1 MIDGN
6 ENYGL
11 ALYDFETNKF
21 NYFNKINKKSIF
33 QCASL
38 SKQVFTI
45 IVIKMIQN
53 KKLDYNKTIYD
64 YLTTTELNM
73 FNINEYFDTRY
84 KQITIKML
92 LTHTSGLPNNNNNRN
107 NRLCFNPG
115 SGYNYSGT
123 AFNLLQ
129 KIVEKIE
136 NKTLNEIFY
145 DYKMKYSSF
154 VFEKKFNKHLALPH
168 DGNTTDK
175 KFRDDLLQP
184 FSAYSFYSNL
194 KNYVKFIKDN
204 NDIIKLMTKEQFK
217 INKDISVGIG
227 CLLYNG
233 YIWQYGDNRYYKNFL
248 LYDPINNIGFISLSN
263 NTHGW
268 SLVKDQIPNKIK
280 DFLINVYKN
289 ENIFK

>member
-6 ENYGL
+6 ENYDL
-11 ALYDFETNKF
+11 ALYDFKTNKF

-53 KKLDYNKTIYD
+53 KKLDFKKTIYD

-73 FNINEYFDTRY
+73 FNINEYFDARY

-92 LTHTSGLPNNNNNRN
+92 LTHTSGSPNNTRDI
-107 NRLCFNPG
+107 LLSFNPG

-129 KIVEKIE
+129 KIIEKIE

-154 VFEKKFNKHLALPH
+154 IFEKKFNKHLALPY
-168 DGNTTDK
+168 DGNKTDK
-175 KFRDDLLQP
+175 KFRNDLLQP
-184 FSAYSFYSNL
+184 FS
-194 KNYVKFIKDN
+194 
-204 NDIIKLMTKEQFK
+204 
-217 INKDISVGIG
+217 
-227 CLLYNG
+227 
-233 YIWQYGDNRYYKNFL
+233 
-248 LYDPINNIGFISLSN
+248 
-263 NTHGW
+263 
-268 SLVKDQIPNKIK
+268 
-280 DFLINVYKN
+280 
-289 ENIFK
+289 